1 MVAAAFQETPNAI
14 RRRKVLMYLLAP
26 VLGFRQS
33 LDAVVL
39 WEKQFG
45 SSETLL
51 SSTVEYSKLL
61 CAHHDIQMEPLLF
74 SSKFIQALLKPP
86 LALADVHDPVGM
98 GRILLARSEGA
109 ASQASADNNS
119 VF

>member
-1 MVAAAFQETPNAI
+1 MNDNAFLETPNAI
-14 RRRKVLMYLLAP
+14 RRRKVLMYLLTP
-26 VLGFRQS
+26 VVGTRSS

-45 SSETLL
+45 STETLL
-51 SSTVEYSKLL
+51 AFVVEYSKLL
-61 CAHHDIQMEPLLF
+61 FSKLDIEMDALLF

-86 LALADVHDPVGM
+86 EALLDVHDPVGM
-98 GRILLARSEGA
+98 GKILLVRELETC
-109 ASQASADNNS
+109 SQNTADNNS